1 MNVYEE
7 SVPESRVEMSLFEKT
22 EDVYQTLHHPPVV
35 KNLHPEPGSVTGGRF
50 KTMQMV
56 FNTLIIIL
64 LITVLLITVLILIG
78 LRTES
83 AAETLQNTALEEPQL
98 SDEDRE
104 LWRLHEGDY
113 YLFWEA
119 EGTCTEAQNFCSE
132 RNCIIGSVTT
142 KNQDLVSSEDLDESL
157 RHCPRT
163 GGDSEKAQG
172 WVCTDKNFFLFH
184 DFDFDIAEE
193 DYMNVYEE
201 SVPESRM
208 EMLLIEK
215 TEDIYQTL
223 HHQPP
228 VVLSFVE

>member
-35 KNLHPEPGSVTGGRF
+35 KNLHPEPGSVMGGRF

-78 LRTES
+78 LRTKS
-83 AAETLQNTALEEPQL
+83 GTDIYIYKYTLCFLLIYKAHYPPF

-119 EGTCTEAQNFCSE
+119 EGTCTEALNFCKE
-132 RNCIIGSVTT
+132 RDCIIGYVTT
-142 KNQDLVSSEDLDESL
+142 ENQ
-157 RHCPRT
+157 
-163 GGDSEKAQG
+163 
-172 WVCTDKNFFLFH
+172 
-184 DFDFDIAEE
+184 
-193 DYMNVYEE
+193 VY
-201 SVPESRM
+201 
-208 EMLLIEK
+208 LLHI
-215 TEDIYQTL
+215 
-223 HHQPP
+223 
-228 VVLSFVE
+228 